1 MAVASKNSIVMVE
14 VSGSL
19 VALTEVR
26 DWSLEMERGT
36 IDASVLST
44 EWKRFLVG
52 QISAT
57 GSMNLFFDPTDSAVE
72 TAMDAALFNGAAITL
87 LFRPQGSGSG
97 KPQYKVP
104 AIITSKGVSAAT
116 EDAVGISIG
125 FSANAAVDNAAQSA

>member
-14 VSGSL
+14 VSGSP

-52 QISAT
+52 QQCA
-57 GSMNLFFDPTDSAVE
+57 
-72 TAMDAALFNGAAITL
+72 
-87 LFRPQGSGSG
+87 
-97 KPQYKVP
+97 
-104 AIITSKGVSAAT
+104 
-116 EDAVGISIG
+116 
-125 FSANAAVDNAAQSA
+125 